1 MKNKREPLKLK
12 KKLCSLFAL
21 MFMCAVLIQQPVL
34 SEETDEVSVE
44 DRIAAIGFG
53 KVFSSDPQREI
64 LGIFKKLDSYTEK
77 QDLKKIKQLYSDDF
91 VNNDGYDLETY
102 IKSVKNGF
110 SSYTIKTLFT
120 KVNNIAINDDYA
132 IVHVTET
139 GEAETLK
146 PVDGIDGNG
155 LIISTADVYYYL
167 KKQNGK
173 WKIASANIMDET
185 CSILYGVA
193 KSVYFSINVPTQVKS
208 GSEYTISLSF
218 APLKEVFVAAS
229 LFSSPI
235 IYPMNL
241 PKTDFKA
248 IKGDGVL
255 ERLVTSNSD
264 NYNEYAIATIGLSS
278 PKIIGTNQ
286 YDIETT
292 GSAIVM
298 RRVNVFK
305 PMPQKIVKK
314 ANNKKTEAISETDT
328 KVGQE

>member
-1 MKNKREPLKLK
+1 MKVQSLK
-12 KKLCSLFAL
+12 KSLLAL
-21 MFMCAVLIQQPVL
+21 STFFVILLSCAVQPVAA
-34 SEETDEVSVE
+34 DEAEDVSVD
-44 DRIAAIGFG
+44 DRIAAVGFG

-77 QDLKKIKQLYSDDF
+77 QDFKKLKLLYSDDF
-91 VNNDGYDLETY
+91 VNNDGYDVETY
-102 IKSVKNGF
+102 FKSVKNGF
-110 SSYTIKTLFT
+110 SSYKVKNLFT

-132 IVHVTET
+132 VVHVTET

-146 PVDGIDGNG
+146 PVDGIAGNG
-155 LIISTADVYYYL
+155 LIISTADIYYYL
-167 KKQNGK
+167 KRKGGK

-185 CSILYGVA
+185 CSILYGTA
-193 KSVYFSINVPTQVKS
+193 KSVYFSINVPSQVKS
-208 GSEYTISLSF
+208 GSEYTISLAF

-255 ERLVTSNSD
+255 ERLVTANSD
-264 NYNEYAIATIGLSS
+264 NYNEYAVATIGMTS
-278 PKIIGTNQ
+278 PKLIANNQ
-286 YDIETT
+286 YELDTT

-305 PMPQKIVKK
+305 PMPQKILK
-314 ANNKKTEAISETDT
+314 KKTDKSLDVNNVTEKD
-328 KVGQE
+328 GQE

>member
-1 MKNKREPLKLK
+1 MVTLTIFTQQ
-12 KKLCSLFAL
+12 SSFA
-21 MFMCAVLIQQPVL
+21 
-34 SEETDEVSVE
+34 EDTDEVSVE
-44 DRIAAIGFG
+44 DRIAAVGFG
-53 KVFSSDPQREI
+53 KVFSSDPKKEI
-64 LGIFKKLDSYTEK
+64 LNIFKKLDTYTEK
-77 QDLKKIKQLYSDDF
+77 QDIKKIKLLYSDDF
-91 VNNDGYDLETY
+91 VNNDGYDLDTY
-102 IKSVKNGF
+102 LKSVKNGF
-110 SSYTIKTLFT
+110 SSYTIKNLFT
-120 KVNNIAINDDYA
+120 KINNIAINDDYA

-146 PVDGIDGNG
+146 PIDGIDGNG
-155 LIISTADVYYYL
+155 LIISSADVYYHL

-173 WKIASANIMDET
+173 WKIASANIIDET
-185 CSILYGVA
+185 CSILYGTA
-193 KSVYFSINVPTQVKS
+193 KSIYFSLNVPSQVKS
-208 GSEYTISLSF
+208 GSEYTITLSF

-229 LFSSPI
+229 LFSSQI

-255 ERLVTSNSD
+255 ERLVTANSD
-264 NYNEYAIATIGLSS
+264 DYNEYAVATIGLST

-305 PMPQKIVKK
+305 PMPQKIAKK
-314 ANNKKTEAISETDT
+314 HCKKSDNISEFSPKKD
-328 KVGQE
+328 GQ

>member
-1 MKNKREPLKLK
+1 MKSTKLK
-12 KKLCSLFAL
+12 KKLFSLLTLTVVLATFA
-21 MFMCAVLIQQPVL
+21 QHPVIA
-34 SEETDEVSVE
+34 EETDEVSVE

-53 KVFSSDPQREI
+53 KVFSSDPQKEI
-64 LGIFKKLDSYTEK
+64 LSIFKKLDTYTEK

-102 IKSVKNGF
+102 MKSVKNGF
-110 SSYTIKTLFT
+110 SSYTIKNLFT

-132 IVHVTET
+132 VVHVTET

-146 PVDGIDGNG
+146 PVDGIEGNG
-155 LIISTADVYYYL
+155 LIISSADVYYHL
-167 KKQNGK
+167 KKENGK
-173 WKIASANIMDET
+173 WKIASANIIDET
-185 CSILYGVA
+185 CSILYGAA
-193 KSVYFSINVPTQVKS
+193 KSIYFSINVPSQVKS
-208 GSEYTISLSF
+208 NSEYTISLSF
-218 APLKEVFVAAS
+218 APLKEAFVAAS

-264 NYNEYAIATIGLSS
+264 NYNEYAVATIGLSA
-278 PKIIGTNQ
+278 PKLIAANQ

-305 PMPQKIVKK
+305 PMPQKITNKSTKK
-314 ANNKKTEAISETDT
+314 IDNNQEESIT
-328 KVGQE
+328 KDGQA